1 MSRTATLSMKTQP
14 LRSSPPTTAGATTW
28 DTQQVAALSSRALPE
43 MKYKEKDS
51 PTSFFVKSIF
61 AGGIA
66 GCAVSIPPLPHPH
79 PPFTAITYPFI
90 SRPVFDIS
98 GSSTWGVTS

>member
-1 MSRTATLSMKTQP
+1 MQ
-14 LRSSPPTTAGATTW
+14 TW
-28 DTQQVAALSSRALPE
+28 DTQQVRALSSRASPE

-66 GCAVSIPPLPHPH
+66 GCAVSIPPLPPH
-79 PPFTAITYPFI
+79 PAAAH
-90 SRPVFDIS
+90 SRPVFPLNHVGRHKLI
-98 GSSTWGVTS
+98 